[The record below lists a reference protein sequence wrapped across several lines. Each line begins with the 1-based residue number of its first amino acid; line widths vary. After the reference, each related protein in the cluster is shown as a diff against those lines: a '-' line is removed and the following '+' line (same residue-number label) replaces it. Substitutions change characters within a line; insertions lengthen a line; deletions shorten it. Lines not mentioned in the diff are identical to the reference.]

1 MTGKHQVF
9 IPVIAGLI
17 FSISACRA
25 QAADVE
31 LSKEELKTVFPAFQN
46 FEGAENYAVV
56 SVDTAAHV
64 NIREGAG
71 TSCLVTAKLENHG
84 LCHIRGKEGNW
95 YLVESGE
102 AKGYIREDFLITGE
116 EAWMEVHASG
126 EENMPCAVVLDERE
140 KLVEYACQFVGN
152 PYVWGGT
159 SLTEGVDCSGFTQ
172 QVYAS
177 MNIELPHQSG
187 LQSGCGTQ
195 IPVEDAQPGD
205 LIFYAENNRI
215 YHVVIYIGN
224 GQAVHAG
231 SVSTGIHISDV
242 SYEKAVCAVSL
253 L

>member
-1 MTGKHQVF
+1 MKRKHQIFV
-9 IPVIAGLI
+9 PVVAGLI
-17 FSISACRA
+17 FFFHVSCV
-25 QAADVE
+25 QAADPE
-31 LSKEELKTVFPAFQN
+31 FSKEELKSDFPVFQT
-46 FEGAENYAVV
+46 FEGAKNYAVV
-56 SVDTAAHV
+56 SAKSAYV

-71 TSCLVTAKLENHG
+71 SFCPVTAKLENHG
-84 LCHIRGKEGNW
+84 LCHIRGEKEDW

-102 AKGYIREDFLITGE
+102 AKGYIRSDLLLTGE
-116 EAWMEVHASG
+116 EAWMEVHAAG
-126 EENMPCAVVLDERE
+126 EENMPCAVLLDERE

-177 MNIELPHQSG
+177 VNIALPHQSG
-187 LQSGCGTQ
+187 LQAGCGTQ
-195 IPVEDAQPGD
+195 IPVKDAKPGD

-242 SYEKAVCAVSL
+242 SYDKAVCAVSL